1 MNGAVLE
8 NLLRRRQELR
18 LLVDRNEP
26 RRTRIVI
33 GGKFDEDAMD
43 ENTPDDEDWEGFGEC
58 IGKNTHL
65 KEITIDLNGSTHV
78 VENFFS
84 GFVLNRSIE
93 KLRLIGLGR
102 ME

>member
-1 MNGAVLE
+1 MNGVVLE

-33 GGKFDEDAMD
+33 GGKFDEDTMD

-65 KEITIDLNGSTHV
+65 KEITIDLNGSTQ
-78 VENFFS
+78 FI
-84 GFVLNRSIE
+84 LNRSIE